1 MYNKIISDNE
11 YKIKIKNFI
20 ETKYDFC
27 IHVIIPADRGA
38 YGETWYVEA
47 QDKKYFVKIHFLTS
61 ILDDY
66 KNSLTILEHLRTHG
80 MDFIHNV
87 ILAKDGQLWCEYKG
101 GVLAVFS
108 YVRGERCDRTV
119 LPCEN
124 IYKLLG
130 KLYCVPTDNTL
141 LAIDDF
147 PVICAKNTL
156 QKVKDYPSF
165 QSYMPTLNAYYD
177 MLCDASEL
185 CKALDEKKVITHGDI
200 GNNLI
205 VSNGHIYVVDW
216 DTSKVAYPER
226 DIWFMVKSCGD
237 LTKAKDELRKNGM
250 DSPIS
255 TKRLLY
261 YGLYGFFSHFWN
273 HIVAIEE
280 TVDERKRRLLS
291 NYLRRYFFNAFI
303 NEQIEFLSKIK
314 E

>member
-1 MYNKIISDNE
+1 MYNKTIKDNE
-11 YKIKIKNFI
+11 DKIKIKNFI
-20 ETKYDFC
+20 EIKYDFC
-27 IHVIIPADRGA
+27 IHTIIPADRGV
-38 YGETWYVEA
+38 YGETWNIEA
-47 QDKKYFVKIHFLTS
+47 LEKKYFVKIHFLTS
-61 ILDDY
+61 ILNDY
-66 KNSLTILEHLRTHG
+66 KNSLTILEYLRVQG

-87 ILAKDGQLWCEYKG
+87 IMTKDRQLWCEYKG
-101 GVLAVFS
+101 GILAVFS
-108 YVRGERCDRTV
+108 YIQGEHCDRVV
-119 LPCEN
+119 LPCED

-130 KLYCVPTDNTL
+130 KLYHVPTDNTL
-141 LAIDDF
+141 VAIDDF

-165 QSYMPTLNAYYD
+165 CRYMPTLNVYYD

-205 VSNGHIYVVDW
+205 TSNGHLYVVDW
-216 DTSKVAYPER
+216 DTSKLAYPER

-237 LTKAKDELRKNGM
+237 ITVARNELQKNGV
-250 DSPIS
+250 DSSIII
-255 TKRLLY
+255 KRLLY
-261 YGLYGFFSHFWN
+261 YGLHGFFSHFWN

-280 TVDERKRRLLS
+280 TDNERKRRLLG

-303 NEQIEFLSKIK
+303 NEQIDFLSKIK